1 MKVVFSRAA
10 LADLDEVL
18 TYIERNSPFG
28 AERVY
33 AAVLRAIRRVAE
45 HPLSSQAVE
54 QRPEI
59 RRVPLVRYPYII
71 YYEVGATEV
80 TILRILHGARLQPW
94 E

>member
-1 MKVVFSRAA
+1 MKSLHISSETAHSAPTGFTLR
-10 LADLDEVL
+10 
-18 TYIERNSPFG
+18 
-28 AERVY
+28 
-33 AAVLRAIRRVAE
+33 VLRAIRRVAE